1 MRVSQLVPAGVVLVA
16 LAAIGGVAQLDHPA
30 APRTAAAVTR
40 QVAITSAVRAC
51 PPAAG
56 NGSTPVTLTGGRA
69 GAASGQGASGQG
81 ASGQG
86 ASGQGASGQGNQI
99 DLTALPPA
107 GETVR
112 PASPVRAQGPGVVSL
127 LTLPAGTVTGKK
139 SGSVAQGWS
148 VTGAG

>member
-86 ASGQGASGQGNQI
+86 NQI